1 MQWPVCRP
9 VFAVT
14 AFISVFLTFPATA
27 AVEGCRAI
35 EDDTRRLVCYDRQG
49 KSTRVERQAPAKQP
63 SVALRIFSREV
74 VSCGRSFDSRVIMH
88 LRCEKNATGLTFGT
102 LCHATRGG
110 RGSYRTA
117 AFRLDSS
124 RARPITG
131 KSTTD
136 RRSRAIWVASNSKAV
151 LKRMLGKSKLVVRIT
166 PVGANAF
173 NATFNISNL
182 SETIKPVLRSCGL

>member
-1 MQWPVCRP
+1 MQWPICRS
-9 VFAVT
+9 VFAIP
-14 AFISVFLTFPATA
+14 AFALVFLASPATA
-27 AVEGCRAI
+27 AVEGCRTI

-49 KSTRVERQAPAKQP
+49 TSARVERPAPANRQP
-63 SVALRIFSREV
+63 VALRVFSREV
-74 VSCGRSFDSRVIMH
+74 VSCGRSFDSRVIMR

-124 RARPITG
+124 RARPIAG

-136 RRSRAIWVASNSKAV
+136 RRSRPLWVASNPKAV
-151 LKRMLGKSKLVVRIT
+151 LKRMLGKSKMVVRIT

-173 NATFNISNL
+173 NATFNISKL
-182 SETIKPVLRSCGL
+182 SDTINPVLRSCGL